1 MKTVLE
7 LNNITKTYGSE
18 KALKNISLKIYEGDI
33 YALVGR
39 NGAGKTTIMKV
50 ITTLINNYQGSV
62 VIFNS
67 QNKKEHIRNLSRVSS
82 IIENP
87 DTFDNL
93 SAYENLMYYCKIRG
107 IIDISKIDESLKFV
121 GLEDTGKKKA
131 KHFSLGMKQ
140 RLGLAI
146 ALLANPDLLILDEP
160 INGLDPI
167 AIMEFRDL
175 ITRINKEFQ
184 TTILISSHILEE
196 LYHVSTRFGFIDKG
210 EMVKEIDKE
219 TLDLESEE
227 RIVIEAD
234 NLSKVGFSLEKLDL
248 DFQIKN
254 RRIEV
259 LSDITSS
266 ELNRYLSNQDVEIN
280 SIFKE
285 KVNLETYFKNL
296 IKGGN

>member
-219 TLDLESEE
+219 TLDLENEE